1 MEGGEVSELFKA
13 LLDKLND
20 LLLSIRN
27 DAMHIIQEGN
37 YAKAQ
42 EYIILAQQVER
53 FIAEM
58 HVKYQEWQMLSNKP
72 MLHQKS
78 TALTKNEPYERINNI
93 TSQVKYK
100 LPRGLRTP
108 EQAYRIPIL
117 KALVELGG
125 EAPMQEVLKK
135 VYEQMKTILK
145 PVDLEPLPSDP
156 KKTPRWKNTAMWER
170 FNMVRDGLLRGD
182 SPRGIWAITERGR
195 EYLYYHKEYSQ

>member
-100 LPRGLRTP
+100 LPRELRTP

-156 KKTPRWKNTAMWER
+156 KKNPRWKNTAMWER

>member
-58 HVKYQEWQMLSNKP
+58 HVKYQEWQMLSNKL

-108 EQAYRIPIL
+108 EQSYRIPIL

>member
-20 LLLSIRN
+20 LLLSIRK

-156 KKTPRWKNTAMWER
+156 KKNPRWKNTAMWER

-195 EYLYYHKEYSQ
+195 EYLYYHKE

>member
-20 LLLSIRN
+20 LLLSIRK

-58 HVKYQEWQMLSNKP
+58 HVKYQEWHMLSNKP

-156 KKTPRWKNTAMWER
+156 KKNPRWKNTAMWER

-195 EYLYYHKEYSQ
+195 EYLYYHKE

>member
-20 LLLSIRN
+20 LLLSIRK

-58 HVKYQEWQMLSNKP
+58 HVKYQEWHMLSNKP

-156 KKTPRWKNTAMWER
+156 KKNPRWKNTAMWER